1 MKGQYYIILV
11 LIFAILVS
19 IFAISNAAPVD
30 INFLYWHYTISQ
42 ALVILL
48 SAATGA
54 VAIGIVGVFGQVSH
68 GIKVRGLNNRIKN
81 LEKENEELRVQLQG
95 LQREIEAATGRDT
108 HVSKDEDESNNQTY
122 GKEHP
127 NES

>member
-19 IFAISNAAPVD
+19 IFAISNAAPVN

-48 SAATGA
+48 SAAIGA
-54 VAIGIVGVFGQVSH
+54 LAIGIVGIFGQIRSSLR
-68 GIKVRGLNNRIKN
+68 IKGLNNKIKTM
-81 LEKENEELRVQLQG
+81 EKENEELMKKMQELEQQVQH
-95 LQREIEAATGRDT
+95 AANKEFKPMNGD
-108 HVSKDEDESNNQTY
+108 VGKSNSV
-122 GKEHP
+122 E
-127 NES
+127 E